1 MNLMRRLFYT
11 PLLPVAVLL
20 APVFS
25 SSVSNADRDSIA
37 ANSHGPIGFDSVALS
52 PQPYIWPTDASR
64 RITSSFAEYRTSHFH
79 GGIDIS
85 TNGVKGYKVFAVSS
99 GYVYKV
105 RIYPT
110 GYGKMLFIKHD
121 DGYISVYAHLQG
133 FNEEI
138 TQAVRKEQYRRET
151 YAIDLRFDSTAIRV
165 KQGDVIAY
173 SGDSGFGP
181 PHLHFELR
189 DADLN
194 PVNPML
200 FRSYSV
206 PDHIP
211 PYIQRLV
218 ISPLSYN
225 STVENALKPKY
236 FSRFPRRRQTI
247 SLSQQIRI
255 HGLIGFA
262 VDAKDREDQ
271 TWNHTGIRRME
282 MFVDDSMTFAM
293 QLDHVPAEE
302 TKQIDLDYDYSE
314 IARGHGQFQK
324 LYIDTGNVLPF
335 YLNKP
340 MGTGII
346 NTEKLSEGP
355 HRYTIACYDNSGN
368 HVELHG
374 TFLANHRPSLSL
386 VRVDE
391 KQITVRT
398 GDRAVPEKFY
408 IYGKRA
414 YEPSWTQHTIPRG
427 KFETSDSGV
436 ILPVATKP
444 YDVVKLIA
452 ETKWGSQSTPLFYF
466 VKKPLGPARDLH
478 IESEVFSDRI
488 QFTLTTPGVFTDVPA
503 LSVLTGEVRH
513 PLTAEPI
520 DVNRYIAAYQP
531 AEAIDGLCTVEVNG
545 EINGQPTTA
554 RNEFSVYVVPANQTG
569 RFSLDHSNLTISFDS
584 GAVYKSLC
592 MQIGTVAEHHAT
604 VYTLAPDDVLLDGG
618 IHVSVALPDDA
629 GDHKF
634 GLYYQNAGRWI
645 FQTSVPDGGSHTLS
659 TTLYRLLGDV
669 AVLADDSPPSFGRVH
684 VGAPRKRL
692 SASFRYYDNLSG
704 VDPDQIKMYLDDKL
718 IIPEIDGEHR
728 KVTFQGDEPLDR
740 GRHLLHIIMKDRSGN
755 SSDYSRTFSVR

>member
-1 MNLMRRLFYT
+1 MRKSLYRI
-11 PLLPVAVLL
+11 LLPVSVLF
-20 APVFS
+20 APIFS
-25 SSVSNADRDSIA
+25 SLVGNADRNPA
-37 ANSHGPIGFDSVALS
+37 ADLPRSPVGFDSVALS

-64 RITSSFAEYRTSHFH
+64 RITSSFAEYRSTHFH

-85 TNGVKGYKVFAVSS
+85 TNGVKGYKVVAVSS
-99 GYVYKV
+99 GYVYRV
-105 RIYPT
+105 RITPT
-110 GYGKMLFIKHD
+110 GYGKMLFVKHD

-151 YAIDLRFDSTAIRV
+151 YAIDLSFDSAAIRV
-165 KQGDVIAY
+165 KQGDVVAY
-173 SGDSGFGP
+173 SGDSGYGP

-218 ISPLSYN
+218 VSPLSYN
-225 STVENALKPKY
+225 STVDNVTHPRY
-236 FSRFPRRRQTI
+236 FSRFPRRRQLI
-247 SLSQQIRI
+247 SLSQQLRL
-255 HGLIGFA
+255 HGLIGFG

-346 NTEKLSEGP
+346 NTDKLSEGP
-355 HRYTIACYDNSGN
+355 HSYKIACYDNAGN

-374 TFLANHRPSLSL
+374 TFLANHKPTLSL
-386 VRVDE
+386 VRVEE

-398 GDRAVPEKFY
+398 GDGAIPEKFY
-408 IYGKRA
+408 VFGKRA
-414 YEPSWTQHTIPRG
+414 YEPTWTQHTLPHG
-427 KFETSDSGV
+427 KFETGDSGTV
-436 ILPVATKP
+436 LPIATKP

-452 ETKWGSQSTPLFYF
+452 ETKWGSQSVPLFYF
-466 VKKPLGPARDLH
+466 VKKPLGPARDIH
-478 IESEVFSDRI
+478 IDNEVFADRI
-488 QFTLTTPGVFTDVPA
+488 QFTLTTPGVFTEVPRITVVA
-503 LSVLTGEVRH
+503 SGVRH
-513 PLTAEPI
+513 IVPVEPV
-520 DVNRYIAAYQP
+520 DVNKYIAAFQP
-531 AEAIDGLCTVEVNG
+531 TDIIDGSCTVEADA
-545 EINGQPTTA
+545 EINGMPVTA
-554 RNEFSVYVVPANQTG
+554 HRDVSIFVIPANQKG
-569 RFSLDHSNLTISFDS
+569 SFSSDESRLTLSFDS
-584 GAVYKSLC
+584 AAVYKPLC
-592 MQIGTVAEHHAT
+592 MQVGTNDEHHST
-604 VYTLAPDDVLLDGG
+604 VYTLAPDDVLLNGG
-618 IHVSVALPDDA
+618 IRVSLEVPETGSQHRYA
-629 GDHKF
+629 
-634 GLYYQNAGRWI
+634 LYYQNAGRWV
-645 FQTSVPDGGSHTLS
+645 FQTSTPDSGTNKLSATLR
-659 TTLYRLLGDV
+659 RLLGDV
-669 AVLADDSPPSFGRVH
+669 AVLADDSPPSIGRLH
-684 VGAPRKRL
+684 VAAPRKRL
-692 SASFRYYDNLSG
+692 SGSFRYYDNLSG
-704 VDPDQIKMYLDDKL
+704 VDPDEIKMYLDNKL

-740 GRHLLHIIMKDRSGN
+740 GRHLLHIVMKDRSGN